1 MFHKVTPIKKRLN
14 YIFKIMFRKLESI
27 NCILKKKSLRWLK
40 QKQKCWY
47 LQRCPLKSSGHWA
60 FCSSVPK
67 GSWVHRLCLESP
79 LFFPTW
85 AQLCLSDG
93 CVPGWSFYP
102 LHWLLLSFG
111 VGPIAAVNEV
121 KAEKDKGAGCYCHVI
136 LVSHEE
142 RGPQRSESLYVSTRD
157 NT

>member
-79 LFFPTW
+79 PFFPTW

-93 CVPGWSFYP
+93 CVPGLVLLSLTLAFTFFWSGPYRCGE
-102 LHWLLLSFG
+102 WGKGRKGQRSRLLLS
-111 VGPIAAVNEV
+111 
-121 KAEKDKGAGCYCHVI
+121 CYFS
-136 LVSHEE
+136 VSRGKRPSEEWIPVCKHE
-142 RGPQRSESLYVSTRD
+142 R
-157 NT
+157 